1 MNEQNGMDTK
11 ITFEWHSLIRDIVHN
26 IWVIL
31 LAAITGFMAVYIAA
45 HSIYSPTYTSSA
57 TLIVRVKTGTSTTY
71 STLTSAT
78 EMADIFTNV
87 FKQKTMKDY
96 AAENLGLSSF
106 DGSISASAIE
116 NTNIMT
122 VSVTSADPERSYELL
137 RSVLEVYPKIS
148 DNVFDNAV
156 IDVISTPKVPM
167 SASNSISVAKEILV
181 ALAVA
186 VLTTAGV
193 VVLSLFRDTVKS
205 EADFEEKIDS
215 SLIGSVVHERKEMTL
230 RDVLNKR
237 KKSLLINNAFTSFH
251 FTESFKKIAAKL
263 DHMRRRH
270 GDKVFIVASIAENE
284 GKSTTAANIAIALAE
299 RGFSVL
305 LLDMDFKKPA
315 LHKVL
320 DTEIAADSDLGL
332 LLSGETQPKNYKLVR
347 YHKTKLYLGLNQ
359 KAHPSCGTW
368 LSGTNTQRIISAF
381 RKSFDFVIIDTPPM
395 ATSADATSM
404 LGLADRLLLVVRTDI
419 AHTADINDTI
429 LQIKSTGGKFAGCIL
444 NDVYKEFSM
453 FGQAGYDENGY
464 YAKSHGYHG
473 YYGYSK
479 YKKYSGYGAYADNT
493 VIIDD
498 GDDGDVEVP
507 EEKDQ

>member
-1 MNEQNGMDTK
+1 MNERNGMETTV
-11 ITFEWHSLIRDIVHN
+11 TFEWHSLIRDILHN
-26 IWVIL
+26 LWVIV

-45 HSIYSPTYTSSA
+45 HSIYTPTYTSTA
-57 TLIVRVKTGTSTTY
+57 TLTVRVKTGTSTKY

-78 EMADIFTNV
+78 DMTKIFTNV
-87 FKQKTMKDY
+87 FKQKTMKGY

-106 DGSISASAIE
+106 NGSISATAVA

-122 VSVTSADPERSYELL
+122 VSVTSSDPERSYDLL
-137 RSVLEVYPKIS
+137 CSVLEVYPKIS
-148 DNVFDNAV
+148 NNVFDNAA
-156 IDVISTPKVPM
+156 IDVISTPKVPVA
-167 SASNSISVAKEILV
+167 ASSPISLAKELT
-181 ALAVA
+181 VA
-186 VLTTAGV
+186 VGAALLAAAGV

-205 EADFEEKIDS
+205 ESDFTRNIDAN
-215 SLIGSVVHERKEMTL
+215 LIGSVVHERKNLTL
-230 RDVLNKR
+230 KDLLSRK
-237 KKSLLINNAFTSFH
+237 KKSLLINNAYTSFH
-251 FTESFKKIAAKL
+251 FTESYKKIAAKL

-320 DTEIAADSDLGL
+320 DTEVAECSDLGL
-332 LLSGETQPKNYKLVR
+332 LLSGETPPKDYKLVR

-359 KAHPSCGTW
+359 KAHSSCGTW
-368 LSGTNTQRIISAF
+368 LSGTNVQRIITAF

-395 ATSADATSM
+395 ATSADAASM
-404 LGLADRLLLVVRTDI
+404 LGIADRLMLVVRTDV
-419 AHTADINDTI
+419 AHTADINDAI
-429 LQIKSTGGKFAGCIL
+429 LQIKSAGGKFAGCIL
-444 NDVYKEFSM
+444 NDVHKEFSM
-453 FGQAGYDENGY
+453 FGQAGYDESGY

-479 YKKYSGYGAYADNT
+479 YSKYSGYGAYVDNT
-493 VIIDD
+493 VQIDD
-498 GDDGDVEVP
+498 DDDIAVP

>member
-205 EADFEEKIDS
+205 ETDFEEKIDS

-270 GDKVFIVASIAENE
+270 GDKVFIVASIA
-284 GKSTTAANIAIALAE
+284 
-299 RGFSVL
+299 
-305 LLDMDFKKPA
+305 
-315 LHKVL
+315 
-320 DTEIAADSDLGL
+320 
-332 LLSGETQPKNYKLVR
+332 
-347 YHKTKLYLGLNQ
+347 
-359 KAHPSCGTW
+359 
-368 LSGTNTQRIISAF
+368 
-381 RKSFDFVIIDTPPM
+381 
-395 ATSADATSM
+395 
-404 LGLADRLLLVVRTDI
+404 
-419 AHTADINDTI
+419 
-429 LQIKSTGGKFAGCIL
+429 
-444 NDVYKEFSM
+444 
-453 FGQAGYDENGY
+453 
-464 YAKSHGYHG
+464 
-473 YYGYSK
+473 
-479 YKKYSGYGAYADNT
+479 
-493 VIIDD
+493 
-498 GDDGDVEVP
+498 
-507 EEKDQ
+507 